1 MGRHP
6 RLAFSRPVRRSLTLR
21 PAYSP
26 RRQATC
32 FLEGF
37 DGFVTSTAAPIATG
51 WSDPV
56 AGWESHPLKN
66 QTFHGARTCTALL
79 GWSSTP
85 RFIPRSNPLL
95 PRRKGRRAWIVA
107 DRAPRFAE
115 HVLSIIHKLHF
126 HRCCCCW
133 STR

>member
-66 QTFHGARTCTALL
+66 QTFHGARTCTASCANISVAGL
-79 GWSSTP
+79 GRGETCFAQGEKSDSRQPWTSDRHSL
-85 RFIPRSNPLL
+85 PLL
-95 PRRKGRRAWIVA
+95 TNNG
-107 DRAPRFAE
+107 F
-115 HVLSIIHKLHF
+115 
-126 HRCCCCW
+126 
-133 STR
+133 